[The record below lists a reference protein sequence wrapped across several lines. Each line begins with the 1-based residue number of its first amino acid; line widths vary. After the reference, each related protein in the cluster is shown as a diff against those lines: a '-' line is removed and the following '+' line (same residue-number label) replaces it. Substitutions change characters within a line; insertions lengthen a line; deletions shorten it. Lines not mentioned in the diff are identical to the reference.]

1 MKFSVA
7 SAVLALAGSV
17 FAVPTPIVPGLAPV
31 PGAGAK
37 SPAEG
42 APLNMADKIIPI
54 VSKLLG
60 SEVLG
65 SLQRSGLPGNGL
77 TPGKGNGLT
86 PGKAPRQDDEDGDE
100 ASMLSRRQEDDEGG
114 SGEESQMVRRQD
126 DDDDEAAMAR
136 RQEDEE
142 DGSGEDSQMV
152 RRQDDDDDDEAAMT
166 ARKL

>member
-1 MKFSVA
+1 MKFWVA
-7 SAVLALAGSV
+7 SAALALAGSA
-17 FAVPTPIVPGLAPV
+17 FAVPTPIVPGLAQV

-77 TPGKGNGLT
+77 NPGKGNGLT

-100 ASMLSRRQEDDEGG
+100 ASMLSRRQDDEGG
-114 SGEESQMVRRQD
+114 SGEDSQMVRRQND

-136 RQEDEE
+136 RQ
-142 DGSGEDSQMV
+142 
-152 RRQDDDDDDEAAMT
+152 DDDDEDEAAMT